1 MTSANREHENGPPSS
16 ASLCL
21 PAGYR
26 QRERNETHDEARDS
40 SYWAPWRVEASGRFQ
55 WHVYRWARDLIVR
68 ERLWSVL
75 DLGCGV
81 GTKLREILRPVCDD
95 ITAVDQPN
103 AIAAA
108 RSLGTDADLIEMDL
122 EKPAATLGRTFD
134 VILCADVLEHLL
146 DPDPA
151 LALIR
156 ASCHQTTRVLLSTP
170 DRRRR
175 RGRACM
181 QSDKPEHVREWSAA
195 EFARYAR
202 TRGLKVETRR
212 MLPQDDS
219 PARAHRMSELLWR
232 LRLRERSGLAC
243 TTLLCRL
250 DPSATTVDASGAAA
264 PQDGSRQAA

>member
-1 MTSANREHENGPPSS
+1 MTSGNREHRSGPPSS

-26 QRERNETHDEARDS
+26 QRERNETLDEARDS

-81 GTKLREILRPVCDD
+81 GTKLRDHIEPVCDD
-95 ITAVDQPN
+95 ITCVDQPS
-103 AIAAA
+103 AIEAA
-108 RSLGTDADLIEMDL
+108 RSLGTRGTMIPMDL
-122 EKPAATLGRTFD
+122 ERPAARLGRTFD
-134 VILCADVLEHLL
+134 VILCADVLEHLV

-156 ASCHQTTRVLLSTP
+156 SACHERTRVLLSTP
-170 DRRRR
+170 DRRRL

-195 EFARYAR
+195 EFVRYAR
-202 TRGLKVETRR
+202 SRGLRVESKRMRSQVET
-212 MLPQDDS
+212 PV
-219 PARAHRMSELLWR
+219 RAHLRNEVLWR
-232 LRLRERSGLAC
+232 LRLREKSELAC
-243 TTLLCRL
+243 TMLLCRL
-250 DPSATTVDASGAAA
+250 DSAAEAGFRDPAQPAGRAA
-264 PQDGSRQAA
+264 